1 MIDLFDLLIKHHTQG
16 GTQPCIFKVDK
27 PGVQVNRLFCLP
39 NLSANS
45 LQPIT
50 VHIIGDF
57 YSFLSALTSNNAF
70 IIKLAEMW
78 LGGTPDVAVEIL
90 KIRLLFFFFFEHNC
104 TPSGKKTLTGVQ
116 VITASQAQSIGC
128 R

>member
-1 MIDLFDLLIKHHTQG
+1 MTDLFDLLIKHHTQG

-45 LQPIT
+45 HCPYNW
-50 VHIIGDF
+50 DF

-70 IIKLAEMW
+70 IIKLAEMC

-90 KIRLLFFFFFEHNC
+90 KIRLLFFSFFR
-104 TPSGKKTLTGVQ
+104 
-116 VITASQAQSIGC
+116 A
-128 R
+128 